1 MYDSERDSFMVALK
15 GLGYSMNTRNKDELK
30 QAYNW
35 LIEQNNTMKPV
46 YVGDDVM
53 DNMISGNKAMAVV
66 YSGDGSYVIN
76 ENDNM
81 GFFVPDQGSNV
92 WTDGMVIT
100 KKCKNT
106 KLAHQFIDY
115 FLSYDVAEQNTDY
128 IGYDSA
134 VKSVYEYFKNDAYA
148 GNPGCGPDTSNPKN
162 EVFKDQPQE
171 IKAYSSS
178 LWIQKLSHIRI

>member
-1 MYDSERDSFMVALK
+1 
-15 GLGYSMNTRNKDELK
+15 
-30 QAYNW
+30 
-35 LIEQNNTMKPV
+35 
-46 YVGDDVM
+46 
-53 DNMISGNKAMAVV
+53 MI
-66 YSGDGSYVIN
+66 
-76 ENDNM
+76 
-81 GFFVPDQGSNV
+81 

-148 GNPGCGPDTSNPKN
+148 GNRAVDLTRQILKMKFLKTS
-162 EVFKDQPQE
+162 
-171 IKAYSSS
+171 
-178 LWIQKLSHIRI
+178 HRI